1 MRDTTWCNHGPVAMV
16 GRMTAMTLRIPDE
29 INASIKAGAAAAGLS
44 LNAYIVRAA
53 QRQAVLDSARRL
65 ASLGLGDDLGGEGD
79 TL

>member
-1 MRDTTWCNHGPVAMV
+1 MV
-16 GRMTAMTLRIPDE
+16 QPQSGCYRRSHDSHDAPYPDE

>member
-1 MRDTTWCNHGPVAMV
+1 
-16 GRMTAMTLRIPDE
+16 MTAMTLRIPDE

-65 ASLGLGDDLGGEGD
+65 ASLGLGDDLSGEGD
-79 TL
+79 AL